1 MRHLGVKGSELGVKG
16 SERAMASRSSF
27 VPSLPFTPFHSLS
40 LFFVLIF
47 NFQFPISNAQVV
59 LFSHDGGFH
68 ADTFSL
74 AMRLELA
81 PQGEPFT
88 IHYTLNGGTP
98 TECDPLYTAPL
109 PLTPAL
115 YSTSAAYRIQNV
127 PDDRWFQPDTVERII
142 VVRAAAFDSTGAR
155 RSPVITESFL
165 IDSLL
170 RRPLRLPVIS
180 LCTDSLSLFDH
191 DTGLFV
197 RGQCF
202 DPLHPYRTGNYFQR
216 GILWERPAAFA
227 YYDSNGTALNIDCGL
242 RIHGNSQRV
251 LSQKGLSLYARN
263 EYGASHFDLPFFNDS
278 PLERYQ
284 RLVLRPWK
292 TSWSAAGVED
302 WLCQRIAQPL
312 RFDRLASRPVVLYL
326 NGEYWGIYFLEEKA
340 DEHYVQD
347 HYHID
352 NRTVNFLAYWGDEV
366 ENGSNSRWNDL
377 YEWLLHADL
386 TTTPNYNYL
395 ASQVDVDALMDYM
408 LMQLLV
414 ANDDWPISNVR
425 FWSAPGQPWRW
436 VFFDGDGTLASLPES
451 PAILDRMTYA
461 DAGFTTRT
469 SPKAT
474 LLFRKLLSN
483 QGFLQRSAERLKELV
498 ETHFSYHRT
507 APLLQ
512 EIAAQVVDEVPFQIR
527 RFDAPS
533 SMMSWRTAMAAID
546 SYLRTEPQAMLEEY
560 LRYFRLQAEV
570 PQLAVE
576 PDGMLQVG
584 TGASRVILYDIN
596 GRVLAQLQVS
606 DGDTAVQLPPM
617 PPGRYF
623 IFTDNGAAVLLW
635 TVHNP

>member
-1 MRHLGVKGSELGVKG
+1 MRHL
-16 SERAMASRSSF
+16 
-27 VPSLPFTPFHSLS
+27 LS
-40 LFFVLIF
+40 LLILLVF
-47 NFQFPISNAQVV
+47 STAHAQVV

-68 ADTFSL
+68 SDTFSL
-74 AMRLELA
+74 AMRLDLA

-115 YSTSAAYRIQNV
+115 YSASAAYRIQNV
-127 PDDRWFQPDTVERII
+127 PNDRWFQPDSVERII
-142 VVRAAAFDSTGAR
+142 VVRAAAFDTAGNR
-155 RSPVITESFL
+155 RSPVITQSYL
-165 IDSLL
+165 VDSLL
-170 RRPLRLPVIS
+170 RRKIPLPVIS

-216 GILWERPAAFA
+216 GILWERPAAFE
-227 YYDSNGTALNIDCGL
+227 YYDSSGASLAVDCGL

-251 LSQKGLSLYARN
+251 LSQKGLSLYARK
-263 EYGASHFDLPFFNDS
+263 EYGPSHFNLPFFPDS

-302 WLCQRIAQPL
+302 WLCQQIARPM
-312 RFDRLASRPVVLYL
+312 RFDRLASRPVVLFL

-340 DEHYVQD
+340 DEHYIED
-347 HYHID
+347 HYRTD
-352 NRTVNFLAYWGDEV
+352 NRTVSFLAYWGDEV
-366 ENGSNSRWNDL
+366 ENGTNHRWNDL
-377 YEWLLHADL
+377 YQWLLHADL
-386 TTTPNYNYL
+386 TSTPNYNYL
-395 ASQVDVDALMDYM
+395 ASQVDIDALMDYM

-425 FWSAPGQPWRW
+425 FWAAPGMPWRW
-436 VFFDGDGTLASLPES
+436 VFFDGDGTLATLPES

-474 LLFRKLLSN
+474 LLFRKLFSN
-483 QGFLQRSAERLKELV
+483 PHFLQRSAERLRELV
-498 ETHFSYHRT
+498 DSHFDYQRT
-507 APLLQ
+507 SRLLND
-512 EIAAQVVDEVPFQIR
+512 IASQVVAEVPYQIR

-533 SMMSWRTAMAAID
+533 SMMSWRTAIAAID
-546 SYLRTEPQAMLEEY
+546 SYLRTEPQAMLDEY

-576 PDGMLQVG
+576 PDGLLQVG
-584 TGASRVILYDIN
+584 AGASQVILYDIN
-596 GRVLAQLQVS
+596 GRVLAQLPVPG
-606 DGDTAVQLPPM
+606 GDTAVRLPQM

-623 IFTDNGAAVLLW
+623 IFTDNGAAALLW